1 MQPLRPAALD
11 AASDALHAF
20 AARHP
25 GTIVEIKSYSIA
37 LHYRQAPEIEASA
50 QAVAAQLADELGL
63 HLERGKM
70 VAELRV
76 GGNDKGFAVRKLMEH
91 PRMSGSRPLFIG
103 DDLTDE
109 AGFEAAREL
118 GGAGILV
125 GERLPTAADYALPDV
140 AAVRDW
146 LASALS

>member
-1 MQPLRPAALD
+1 MRI
-11 AASDALHAF
+11 SDLSS
-20 AARHP
+20 
-25 GTIVEIKSYSIA
+25 VVCSSD
-37 LHYRQAPEIEASA
+37 L
-50 QAVAAQLADELGL
+50 AVAAQLADELGL

-70 VAELRV
+70 VAELSV

-125 GERLPTAADYALPDV
+125 GERLPTAEIG
-140 AAVRDW
+140 R
-146 LASALS
+146 ASCRERVCQYV